1 MRIGRKAET
10 PSAESR
16 RAWGPVSW
24 DSGGCAGW
32 GNRHLGIKSNTRCP
46 FPQLRS
52 GINVD
57 VETLMKKLRLST
69 VQGGG
74 KLNLKYR
81 AAPDA

>member
-1 MRIGRKAET
+1 
-10 PSAESR
+10 
-16 RAWGPVSW
+16 V
-24 DSGGCAGW
+24 